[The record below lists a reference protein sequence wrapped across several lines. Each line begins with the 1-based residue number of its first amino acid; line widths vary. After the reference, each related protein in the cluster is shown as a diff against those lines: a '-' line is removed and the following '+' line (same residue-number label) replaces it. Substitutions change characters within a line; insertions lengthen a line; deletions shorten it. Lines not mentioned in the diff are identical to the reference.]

1 MTHHQFQIRL
11 LVGIPL
17 LVLLVWSQ
25 DLLNAELTSIVF
37 LAVATVG
44 VLLALLDI
52 RARKNSHHNPQDNS
66 IGTKE

>member
-1 MTHHQFQIRL
+1 MTHHQFRVRL

-25 DLLNAELTSIVF
+25 DLLNAEPTSILF

-44 VLLALLDI
+44 VLLALFDI